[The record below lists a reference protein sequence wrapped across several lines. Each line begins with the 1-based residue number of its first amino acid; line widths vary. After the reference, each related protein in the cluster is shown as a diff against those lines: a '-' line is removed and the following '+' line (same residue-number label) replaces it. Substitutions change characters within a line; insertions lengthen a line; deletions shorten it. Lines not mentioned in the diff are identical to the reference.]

1 MSKTTIENSS
11 DLFEI
16 EIGSFNNNNGEQ
28 LPISLFQEIEADLCD
43 RLMHTYGSSPE
54 EDQTDGALE
63 FIQNI
68 VDNVRSEFEGF
79 LEDGDKKKFLRILSK
94 IFTVLLSVKADSSEK
109 IFKIVKFS
117 ISTVLK
123 IWSEQN

>member
-16 EIGSFNNNNGEQ
+16 EIGSFSNNNGEQ

-109 IFKIVKFS
+109 IIKIVKFS

>member
-1 MSKTTIENSS
+1 MSKMTIENSD

-16 EIGSFNNNNGEQ
+16 EISNKNVGEQ

-43 RLMHTYGSSPE
+43 RLMHGSSPE

-68 VDNVRSEFEGF
+68 VDNVSSEFEGF
-79 LEDGDKKKFLRILSK
+79 LEDGNKKNFLRILSK

-109 IFKIVKFS
+109 IIKIVKLS

>member
-1 MSKTTIENSS
+1 MSKMAIENSD

-16 EIGSFNNNNGEQ
+16 EIGIFNNNVGEQ
-28 LPISLFQEIEADLCD
+28 LPISRFQEIEADLYD
-43 RLMHTYGSSPE
+43 KLMHGYESSPE
-54 EDQTDGALE
+54 DDQTDGSLE

-68 VDNVRSEFEGF
+68 VDKFRSEFEEF

-94 IFTVLLSVKADSSEK
+94 IFTILLSVKADSSAK
-109 IFKIVKFS
+109 AIKTVKFS

-123 IWSEQN
+123 TWSEHS

>member
-94 IFTVLLSVKADSSEK
+94 IFTILLSLKADSSEK
-109 IFKIVKFS
+109 IKF
-117 ISTVLK
+117 
-123 IWSEQN
+123 

>member
-16 EIGSFNNNNGEQ
+16 EIGSFNNNNGKQ

-43 RLMHTYGSSPE
+43 RLMHTYGGSPE

-63 FIQNI
+63 FSQNI
-68 VDNVRSEFEGF
+68 FDNVRSECEGF

-94 IFTVLLSVKADSSEK
+94 IFTVMLNVKADSSEK
-109 IFKIVKFS
+109 IIKIVKFS
-117 ISTVLK
+117 I
-123 IWSEQN
+123 

>member
-28 LPISLFQEIEADLCD
+28 LPISFFQEIEADLCD
-43 RLMHTYGSSPE
+43 RLMLTYRSSPK

-68 VDNVRSEFEGF
+68 ADNVRSEFEGF
-79 LEDGDKKKFLRILSK
+79 LRMETRKNS
-94 IFTVLLSVKADSSEK
+94 
-109 IFKIVKFS
+109 
-117 ISTVLK
+117 
-123 IWSEQN
+123 